1 MQNNPTANLD
11 EQLVLKLL
19 DLVAQQ
25 LTQFLNQRM
34 VLENKESIEH
44 TQLKIDR
51 LRQQLDRL
59 RAVLRKQK
67 ETESK
72 KTK

>member
-1 MQNNPTANLD
+1 MQNNPAANLD

-25 LTQFLNQRM
+25 LTQFLSQRV

-44 TQLKIDR
+44 TQHKIDR
-51 LRQQLDRL
+51 LRQQLERL
-59 RAVLRKQK
+59 RVVLRKQK
-67 ETESK
+67 EVESK
-72 KTK
+72 KGK